1 MTTLNIRIEDNIKA
15 KANKTL
21 SSLGLDMST
30 AVKIFLNQV
39 ITENGLPFTPTKNR
53 TAIKNRWDK
62 QTAYTLKHG
71 KAYKT
76 GKDVLADL
84 KKKI

>member
-1 MTTLNIRIEDNIKA
+1 MTTLNIRIEENIKA

-30 AVKIFLNQV
+30 AVKMFLSQV
-39 ITENGLPFTPTKNR
+39 ITENGLPFTPTNNKTTLR
-53 TAIKNRWDK
+53 DRWDK
-62 QTAYTLKHG
+62 QTSYALKNG
-71 KAYKT
+71 KIYKT

-84 KKKI
+84 L